1 MKNSRNMYE
10 SIMKDVNKIIKRHIS
25 EAEEAKTDV
34 EIAADA
40 FVADVKKNEFS
51 LDTAINILKIVSKGQ
66 EKKIT
71 YKDVSYD
78 KLIPELESRLDKRS
92 VNDNYKI
99 KRRR

>member
-1 MKNSRNMYE
+1 MRRNRRMYE
-10 SIMKDVNKIIKRHIS
+10 SIMKDVSKIVKRNIL

-40 FVADVKKNEFS
+40 LISDFKKHKKP
-51 LDTAINILKIVSKGQ
+51 LDMGIELMKIISKGM

-78 KLIPELESRLDKRS
+78 KLIPELESRLKEKS
-92 VNDNYKI
+92 VNDNYRI
-99 KRRR
+99 RRSR

>member
-1 MKNSRNMYE
+1 MYE
-10 SIMKDVNKIIKRHIS
+10 SIMKDVSKIIKKHIS

-40 FVADVKKNEFS
+40 LVADFKKHKKS
-51 LDTAINILKIVSKGQ
+51 LDMAIDLMKIISKGR
-66 EKKIT
+66 EKQTT

-78 KLIPELESRLDKRS
+78 KLIPELESRLKERS